1 MNDALKIFVD
11 ADAFVALAREDDTN
25 HEKAISL
32 LQSLIKRAVVFITS
46 NYVFSESITV
56 ISMLKSHEAA
66 VQFIE
71 AMQSQESQYLL
82 KRVDEAIEEKALQ
95 IFKEQTS
102 KNTSYVDCTNMAFM
116 RQLQVDAIFS
126 FDVVYRRNKLTL
138 VSDLL
143 AREEKSEEKAA

>member
-25 HEKAISL
+25 H
-32 LQSLIKRAVVFITS
+32 KRAIACLQNLIEQSVVFITS

-71 AMQSQESQYLL
+71 AMQSPESQYLL
-82 KRVDEAIEEKALQ
+82 KRADEALEEKALQ

-116 RQLQVDAIFS
+116 RQLHIDPTSYAT
-126 FDVVYRRNKLTL
+126 R
-138 VSDLL
+138 
-143 AREEKSEEKAA
+143 